1 MSSLGKQLVIGTANF
16 GLPYGVGQTQVRDS
30 DVQRIILDAISREDV
45 FLETGP
51 SYIGVEEKIGEV
63 LQGRDFKRIIIKVP
77 PSAYGTVKSF
87 MHSVD
92 QSLSRL
98 NREVVFAILLHGT
111 TDAFK
116 KHSKVIEEA
125 TKEILVS
132 QVAERVGI
140 SCYEENEVLTAIKTF
155 PDMSIFQLPENL
167 VDRRKID
174 SLDLQRIHEKGFM
187 FQVRSVFLQGL
198 LLGNQKRLPT
208 ELIEIHR
215 LRIEIERNASSNELT
230 SRELC
235 IQYAAGITWAS
246 QIILGAENYQQYLE
260 NLETLTSA
268 RKDISYQISQASDFV
283 VDPRMWNLSNK

>member
-16 GLPYGVGQTQVRDS
+16 GLPYGVGQTQVSDS
-30 DVQRIILDAISREDV
+30 DIQRIIFDAIGRDDV

-51 SYIGVEEKIGEV
+51 SYFGVEEKIGEV
-63 LQGRDFKRIIIKVP
+63 LQGRDFNRIIIKVP
-77 PSAYGTVKSF
+77 PSAYGTVQSF
-87 MHSVD
+87 MNSVD

-116 KHSKVIEEA
+116 KHCKVIEEA

-140 SCYEENEVLTAIKTF
+140 SCYEENEVLTAIETF

-167 VDRRKID
+167 VDRRKIN
-174 SLDLQRIHEKGFM
+174 SLELQRMHEKGFM
-187 FQVRSVFLQGL
+187 LQVRSVFLQGL
-198 LLGNQKRLPT
+198 LLGNKKRLPPELT
-208 ELIEIHR
+208 EINR
-215 LRIEIERNASSNELT
+215 LRIEIERNASLNELT

-246 QIILGAENYQQYLE
+246 QIILGAESYQQYLE

>member
-16 GLPYGVGQTQVRDS
+16 GLPYGVGRTQVSDS
-30 DVQRIILDAISREDV
+30 DIQRIIFDAIGRDDV

-51 SYIGVEEKIGEV
+51 SYFGVEEKIGEV
-63 LQGRDFKRIIIKVP
+63 LQGRDFNRIIIKVP
-77 PSAYGTVKSF
+77 PSAYGTVQSF
-87 MHSVD
+87 MNSVD

-111 TDAFK
+111 ADAFK
-116 KHSKVIEEA
+116 KHCKVIEEA

-140 SCYEENEVLTAIKTF
+140 SCYEENEVLTAIETF

-167 VDRRKID
+167 VDRRKIN
-174 SLDLQRIHEKGFM
+174 SLELQRMHENGCM
-187 FQVRSVFLQGL
+187 LQVRSVFLQGL
-198 LLGNQKRLPT
+198 LLGNQKRLPPELT
-208 ELIEIHR
+208 EINR
-215 LRIEIERNASSNELT
+215 LRIEIERNASLNELT

-246 QIILGAENYQQYLE
+246 QIILGAESYQQYLE
-260 NLETLTSA
+260 NLETLNNA

-283 VDPRMWNLSNK
+283 VDPRMWNLSNQ

>member
-1 MSSLGKQLVIGTANF
+1 
-16 GLPYGVGQTQVRDS
+16 
-30 DVQRIILDAISREDV
+30 V

-51 SYIGVEEKIGEV
+51 SYRGVEEKIGEV
-63 LQGRDFKRIIIKVP
+63 LQGRDFNRIIIKVP
-77 PSAYGTVKSF
+77 PSAYGTVQSF
-87 MHSVD
+87 MSSVD

-116 KHSKVIEEA
+116 KHCKVIEEA
-125 TKEILVS
+125 TKEILAS

-140 SCYEENEVLTAIKTF
+140 SCYEENEVLTAIETF

-167 VDRRKID
+167 VDRRKIN
-174 SLDLQRIHEKGFM
+174 SLELQRMHEKGFM
-187 FQVRSVFLQGL
+187 LQVRSVFLQGL
-198 LLGNQKRLPT
+198 LLGNQKSLPP

-268 RKDISYQISQASDFV
+268 RKEISYQISQASDFV